1 VPTYRNHPDASAGP
15 PPRPAATVLLLRE
28 QHRRL
33 EVLMTR
39 RAAQLAF
46 MGDLWVFPGGR
57 LEETDCCAGMAER
70 VLPEVRAKRVTVLTA
85 ASGEPLDAAT
95 SLGLHVAGCR
105 ETFEESGVLLARRRD
120 GSSCD
125 GARIEGLKARRQDLA
140 ATSGAFLDML
150 RAEDLYVDV
159 GPLVYWSHWITPARE
174 GKRYDTRFFAIEVP
188 AGQEASVDRTET
200 TEHAWVTADDAF
212 EQRERGTMKMAP
224 PTLSQLQDLRE
235 TFERYGNLA
244 AMLAGERGRSVP
256 PILPKIVIA
265 DGEIQVVLPWDPDY
279 AGLAGEQCAVAA
291 QYPAHLARQP
301 SRRTL
306 PGRLKPSE

>member
-1 VPTYRNHPDASAGP
+1 MTATPDPTAKDATSAI
-15 PPRPAATVLLLRE
+15 RPAATVLLLRE
-28 QHRRL
+28 ELGRL

-57 LEETDCCAGMAER
+57 LEAADCCAEMSDR
-70 VLPEVRAKRVTVLTA
+70 VLPEVRAHRLA
-85 ASGEPLDAAT
+85 PLYAMSGEPLDALT

-105 ETFEESGVLLARRRD
+105 ETFEESGVLLAHRHD
-120 GSSCD
+120 GSACD
-125 GARIEGLKARRQDLA
+125 GAQIERLKAQRQSLA
-140 ATSGAFLDML
+140 STGTAFLDML

-174 GKRYDTRFFAIEVP
+174 GKRYDTRFFAVEVP
-188 AGQEASVDRTET
+188 AGHEASVDRTET

-212 EQRERGTMKMAP
+212 ELSRRGTMKMPP

-235 TFERYGNLA
+235 TFAHYGNLT
-244 AMLAGERGRSVP
+244 AMLEGERTRSVP
-256 PILPKIVIA
+256 PILPKIVVS
-265 DGEIQVVLPWDPDY
+265 DGEIQVVLPWDPKY
-279 AGLAGEQCAVAA
+279 SSLAGEQCAIASS
-291 QYPAHLARQP
+291 YPERLARQP

-306 PGRLKPSE
+306 PARLKPNE